1 MKNGDIVTLAS
12 QTWRKKKISEK
23 DISYQISNEAM
34 LLETHV
40 SMFEYKNLP
49 KSVNQYFLEMYLQT
63 QGVVVWLDAP
73 DNGGILALE
82 GCTADDL
89 DAYGIGRKVIA
100 TSRNGKEYTLE
111 RDADCVVGYNN
122 RSMTPCYDIFTDAQ
136 TLAEIQ
142 TSIDFLIFWTR
153 LSPLIRVSDEKMK
166 IKVIEAF
173 KNIQRGIPVTLASKK
188 VLAEF
193 GIPDDITVDML
204 TQPDFADKIQYTAK
218 LYDDMLRWHMTRYGH
233 ATNGNSKAA
242 QQTVDEVDSTASQSM
257 IIPLSML
264 AARREMI
271 EKVNDMFDL
280 DIEVELSGAWRA
292 EVTAYERQSGEA
304 SIDQSAGDPE
314 PVSDTDSGVNEDTTP
329 DNPGDPEPGPVGP
342 EQVNPEATEA
352 PETITEAIEDA
363 AQTIADAITGKED
376 GNSEEV

>member
-1 MKNGDIVTLAS
+1 MIHDGDIVSLSS

-34 LLETHV
+34 ILETHCA
-40 SMFEYKNLP
+40 MFEYKNLP
-49 KSVNQYFLEMYLQT
+49 KSVNRYFLEMYLQT
-63 QGVVVWLDAP
+63 QGAVVWLDDP

-82 GCTADDL
+82 GNTTDKL
-89 DAYGIGRKVIA
+89 DAYGIGENVIA
-100 TSRNGKEYTLE
+100 VSRNGKEYTRE
-111 RDADCVVGYNN
+111 RGADCVVGYNN
-122 RSMTPCYDIFTDAQ
+122 LTMTPCFDIFTDAQ

-153 LSPLIRVSDEKMK
+153 LSPLVRVSDEKMK
-166 IKVIEAF
+166 IKVVEAF

-193 GIPDDITVDML
+193 GIPDDISVDML

-218 LYDDMLRWHMTRYGH
+218 LYDDVLRWHMTRYGH

-257 IIPLSML
+257 ILPLSML

-271 EKVNDMFDL
+271 DAVNDMFDL

-304 SIDQSAGDPE
+304 SIDASENDPGPVNDTVSGDNEDVASNNIVDPE
-314 PVSDTDSGVNEDTTP
+314 PETVNDKQTE
-329 DNPGDPEPGPVGP
+329 
-342 EQVNPEATEA
+342 PEA
-352 PETITEAIEDA
+352 PQDITEAITDA
-363 AQTIADAITGKED
+363 AVIIADAIQG
-376 GNSEEV
+376 EEEEKKNDEV